1 MRSTGAEVPRYAT
14 RDQTCQQNE
23 AMVVVVAV
31 MIVVGCRR
39 AQQNAPF
46 MTGEGDGTTEET
58 EEML

>member
-1 MRSTGAEVPRYAT
+1 
-14 RDQTCQQNE
+14 
-23 AMVVVVAV
+23 MVVVVAV